1 MSEPKNTQYTNLK
14 PGKRPVPIVAI
25 GGSAGGQVAVSEL
38 LTHLP
43 ANTGLAYVYIQHLS
57 ADYDSKLD
65 FILAAKTAMP
75 VLEGVHLMPVQP
87 DHLYVIPPGKIMEVI
102 DGVLV
107 LTPAKPKPHANMP
120 VDQFFISLAERQ
132 KDGAIGILLSGMGSD
147 GTLGLKAIKVAGGIS
162 IAQDE
167 TANFQSMPQSA
178 ITEGVVD
185 MVLSPKEIAQEL
197 LRFSNH
203 ADVFQLT
210 TEAAESSQEQTEDQ
224 DQNDSQNEN
233 DIQELNKILQFV
245 KSATGADFIHYKKTT
260 IRRRIIRRM
269 LLYKL
274 DTLGEYI
281 SYLKKNPAE
290 AGILYNDLLIN
301 VTGFFRDQ
309 QAMEYLESQVLPRII
324 HAKAAAE
331 AVRIWVAG
339 CSTGQEA
346 YSLAI
351 MVLEVLGDKAATVP
365 VQIFA
370 TDLSDSA
377 IAKAR
382 MGIYS
387 KSEVT
392 DVSPLRLERFFS
404 KIDENYRVSKLVRDL
419 CVFAPH
425 NLLSDP
431 PFSRM
436 DLISCRNLLIYLDEE
451 LQKKVFAT
459 FHYALRVDGYLF
471 LGKSESVGNSP
482 AYFTQ
487 LEKAQKVFVRK
498 NNTQTKISLDMAF
511 KSSAPTPQLKTT
523 TVKNNDLVSVNDL
536 DKLVDNLLL
545 SQYVPASVVI
555 DQDLEIIQFRG
566 STGPF
571 LQHTSGKAS
580 LNLTKMAQPQLVFEL
595 RNIVHKARKSALP
608 ARKDGLEITYLDQP
622 MYVNIEA
629 VPITNPDNHQ
639 LFLVLFEKV
648 VEAIQSDSGD
658 GDPGQRNRQLETELT
673 ALRQDMHSI
682 IEEQEASN
690 EELQSANEEIVSSN
704 EELQSI
710 NEELET
716 SKEEIESANEEL
728 QTINQE
734 LQVRNDQLTESYE
747 YSEAILSTI
756 NESTLVLDEH
766 LRVKSANNAFYKFF
780 ATTPAATEGLLIY
793 ELAGRQLDSA
803 PLRDLLHQVLAYNLI
818 IEGLE
823 TNIQV
828 SASEQRT
835 IVIRA
840 RKLTLHQKQIILLGF
855 EDITG
860 HRKAQQLLQ
869 QRQQWFEELV
879 DNAPALMWVCGADG
893 TVSFLNKAWVDFT
906 GQAYNESR
914 STFADALHPADL
926 ISYKEIFSKH
936 LAKQTPF
943 SIEYRLKRSDGE
955 YRWVLENANPIFSPD
970 GNFTGYTGSG
980 MDIHLQKTLSQQLN
994 QHVAEKTVELQNTN
1008 QQLTQTADQ
1017 LQSVLNGVPASV
1029 TLMQPILTEDG
1040 TVADFSTSVFNDKAL
1055 ELTGQSS
1062 EQIVTTTLLESIPW
1076 LKETGIVELYIQV
1089 LQSGNAAYREFTGL
1103 QSQDQ
1108 TLAFLVTRQVD
1119 QTGIVVTVLDISARK
1134 QAENKLSE
1142 VAKSLQAVLDSSP
1155 ASIAFFKAV
1164 EEQVN
1169 EPIDFRLVVCNQ
1181 KFSSEFAKPD
1191 SELVGEFASKLF
1203 PLQQLQQMKQV
1214 FTTKEPLYQENF
1226 LDGHPKWIATSMTR
1240 QDNGVAITELD
1251 ITPLKEASSQQQKL
1265 IQQLEGSNEMV
1276 QSLST
1281 MKEYV
1286 HSRGAFLRSSFHDLR
1301 GSFGIIVGATALINM
1316 MDTQQERDKVL
1327 DMIQRNLSQVSHM
1340 MNQMLDYSRL
1350 ESGEEKFENGQF
1362 DAGLLLTGLCE
1373 GSVQLAS
1380 EKDLYIRF
1388 NGPASLEL
1396 EGDLVKVRRI
1406 AQNLI
1411 LNALKY
1417 TGQGGVTVSWHA
1429 LEPVPDIT
1437 PAWQITIADTGPGL
1451 PEKLYTRLTSISIDH
1466 LDEDAEEDSSPRT
1479 NNHGEGIGLF
1489 IVKRLCE
1496 LLKAKLHVST
1506 APDEGTTFQIIF
1518 PMVYSLDEDK
1528 SQQ

>member
-1 MSEPKNTQYTNLK
+1 MSEPENTQYSNLN
-14 PGKRPVPIVAI
+14 PGNKPVPIVAI
-25 GGSAGGQVAVSEL
+25 GGSAGGQQAVSEL

-43 ANTGLAYVYIQHLS
+43 GDTGLAYVYIQHLS
-57 ADYDSKLD
+57 PDYDSKLD
-65 FILAAKTAMP
+65 FILSAKTAMP
-75 VLEGVHLMPVQP
+75 VLEGAHLMPVQP
-87 DHLYVIPPGKIMEVI
+87 DHLYVTPPGKTMEVV
-102 DGVLV
+102 DGVLI
-107 LTPAKPKPHANMP
+107 LSPLKPKPEPNMS

-132 KDGAIGILLSGMGSD
+132 KDGAIGIVLSGMASD
-147 GTLGLKAIKVAGGIS
+147 GTLGLKAIKVAGGIT

-167 TANFQSMPQSA
+167 TAGFHSMPQSA
-178 ITEGVVD
+178 IAEGVVD

-203 ADVFQLT
+203 ADVFKLT
-210 TEAAESSQEQTEDQ
+210 TETDESGPDQ
-224 DQNDSQNEN
+224 SDVQD
-233 DIQELNKILQFV
+233 LNKILLYV
-245 KSATGADFIHYKKTT
+245 KSATGVDFIHYKKTT

-274 DTLGEYI
+274 ETLADYI
-281 SYLKKNPAE
+281 NYLKKNPAE

-301 VTGFFRDQ
+301 VTGFFRDPL
-309 QAMEYLESQVLPRII
+309 AMEHLEKQVLPRII
-324 HAKAAAE
+324 EAKASSE
-331 AVRIWVAG
+331 PVRIWVAG

-351 MVLEVLGDKAATVP
+351 LILEVLGDKAASTP

-370 TDLSDSA
+370 TDLSDTA
-377 IAKAR
+377 IARAR
-382 MGIYS
+382 LGVYS
-387 KSEVT
+387 GSEIT
-392 DVSPLRLERFFS
+392 DVSPVRLERFFS
-404 KIDENYRVSKLVRDL
+404 KTDDSFRVSKPVRDL

-436 DLISCRNLLIYLDEE
+436 DLISCRNLLIYLDDE

-459 FHYALRVDGYLF
+459 FHYALRMDGYLF
-471 LGKSESVGNSP
+471 LGKSESVGSSP
-482 AYFTQ
+482 TYFTQ

-498 NNTQTKISLDMAF
+498 NNTQTKIPLDMAF
-511 KSSAPTPQLKTT
+511 KSNTPTPQQKTT
-523 TVKNNDLVSVNDL
+523 TVKNTDLVSVNDI

-545 SQYVPASVVI
+545 SRYVPASVVI

-566 STGPF
+566 STAPF
-571 LQHTSGKAS
+571 LQHSSGKAS

-595 RNIVHKARKSALP
+595 RNIVHKARKSAEP
-608 ARKDGLEITYLDQP
+608 ARKDGLEITYLDQQVF
-622 MYVNIEA
+622 VNIEA

-639 LFLVLFEKV
+639 LFLVLFETV
-648 VEAIQSDSGD
+648 VEKLKSDAGD
-658 GDPGQRNRQLETELT
+658 GDPGLRNRQLENELT

-766 LRVKSANNAFYKFF
+766 LRIKSANNAFYKFF
-780 ATTPAATEGLLIY
+780 ATTPAATESLLIY
-793 ELAGRQLDSA
+793 ELAGRQLDLA
-803 PLRDLLHQVLAYNLI
+803 ALRDLLHQVLAHNFV
-818 IEGLE
+818 IEGFE
-823 TNIQV
+823 TTINV
-828 SASEQRT
+828 PDSEPRT

-840 RKLTLHQKQIILLGF
+840 RNLTLHQKKIILLGF

-869 QRQQWFEELV
+869 QRQQWFEELI
-879 DNAPALMWVCGADG
+879 DNAPAMMWVCGVDG
-893 TVSFLNKAWVDFT
+893 TVTFLNKAWVKFT
-906 GQAYNESR
+906 GQAYNESQ
-914 STFADALHPADL
+914 STFAEALHPADL
-926 ISYKEIFSKH
+926 LSYREIFSKH

-943 SIEYRLKRSDGE
+943 SFEYRLKRRDGE
-955 YRWVLENANPIFSPD
+955 YRWVLENANPIFSAD
-970 GNFTGYTGSG
+970 GSFNGYTGSG

-994 QHVAEKTVELQNTN
+994 RHVTEKTVELQNTN
-1008 QQLTQTADQ
+1008 QQLTQTADR

-1029 TLMQPILTEDG
+1029 TLMQPVFTEDG
-1040 TVADFSTSVFNDKAL
+1040 AVADFSTSVFNDKAL
-1055 ELTGQSS
+1055 ELNGQTS
-1062 EQIVTTTLLESIPW
+1062 EQILVKTLLESNPAV
-1076 LKETGIVELYIQV
+1076 KQSGIIDLYIQV
-1089 LQSGNAAYREFTGL
+1089 LETGRTAYREYTGL
-1103 QSQDQ
+1103 QFPDQ

-1134 QAENKLSE
+1134 QAEDKLIE

-1155 ASIAFFKAV
+1155 ASIAFFKARDR
-1164 EEQVN
+1164 EPDQ
-1169 EPIDFRLVVCNQ
+1169 PIDFELVVCNQ

-1191 SELVGEFASKLF
+1191 SELVGELASKLF
-1203 PLQQLQQMKQV
+1203 PTHHLHQMTQV
-1214 FTTKEPLYQENF
+1214 FTTRESLYQENF
-1226 LDGHPKWIATSMTR
+1226 LDGHPKWVAITMTR
-1240 QDNGVAITELD
+1240 QDHGVAITELD
-1251 ITPLKEASSQQQKL
+1251 ITPLKEAGLQQQKL
-1265 IQQLEGSNEMV
+1265 IQQLDESNEMV
-1276 QSLST
+1276 QSLAI

-1286 HSRGAFLRSSFHDLR
+1286 QSRGAFLRSSFHDLR
-1301 GSFGIIVGATALINM
+1301 GSFGIIVGATTLINM
-1316 MDTQQERDKVL
+1316 MDTQPEREKVL
-1327 DMIQRNLSQVSHM
+1327 DMIHRNLTQVSHM

-1350 ESGEEKFENGQF
+1350 ESGEEKFEKARF
-1362 DAGLLLTGLCE
+1362 DAGALLTGLCE
-1373 GSVQLAS
+1373 GSMQLAG
-1380 EKDLYIRF
+1380 EKNLYLNF
-1388 NGPASLEL
+1388 DGPASMEL

-1417 TGQGGVTVSWHA
+1417 THEGGVTVHWQM
-1429 LEPVPDIT
+1429 LENPQNNLPY
-1437 PAWQITIADTGPGL
+1437 WQISIGDTGPGL
-1451 PEKLYTRLTSISIDH
+1451 PEKLYHRLTGAGIDH
-1466 LDEDAEEDSSPRT
+1466 LDTEPDDDAEFDIHT
-1479 NNHGEGIGLF
+1479 NIHGEGIGLF

-1496 LLKAKLHVST
+1496 ILKAQLKVST
-1506 APDEGTTFQIIF
+1506 SQGEGTNFQIIF
-1518 PMVYSLDEDK
+1518 PGTYPENEGQNQS
-1528 SQQ
+1528 